1 MPGANRQLVYV
12 VDEDEIVRDSLKALI
27 ESHGYGVR
35 DFATDEKFLL
45 TVDPSAKGCIVLG
58 FSRCSA
64 DAVSSLRKLRKYRS
78 SLPIIFVVGP
88 SGASSKGTIVADG
101 AFAQFERPIRETVLI
116 RAIQRAVASGSS

>member
-1 MPGANRQLVYV
+1 MLSANRQLVYL

-27 ESHGYGVR
+27 ESHGYSVR
-35 DFATDEKFLL
+35 DFSTDEKFLL
-45 TVDPSAKGCIVLG
+45 TVDPSARGCIVLG

-64 DAVSSLRKLRKYRS
+64 DAVSSLHKLRKHRS

-88 SGASSKGTIVADG
+88 SGASSKSAIAVDG
-101 AFAQFERPIRETVLI
+101 AFAQFERPIQETVLI